1 MSNLV
6 FFMILVLR
14 ATTSW
19 RGRLAPAPP
28 HRNSGE
34 NHNERQQELAG
45 YANPAHLRTGQGD
58 AAVFGLF
65 GGNGDQVL
73 VGRKPIHGIQGPI
86 AIAVESDEG
95 IGSPWGADDK
105 HASALRTF
113 SHGVVSTA
121 SRHGHQALFCY
132 PSGERKLP

>member
-1 MSNLV
+1 MSNPV

-58 AAVFGLF
+58 AAVFWVF
-65 GGNGDQVL
+65 WANGDQVL
-73 VGRKPIHGIQGPI
+73 VGRKPIHGIQGQI

-95 IGSPWGADDK
+95 ICSPFGAAGK
-105 HASALRTF
+105 HESALRNF
-113 SHGVVSTA
+113 SAGVVRTGS
-121 SRHGHQALFCY
+121 
-132 PSGERKLP
+132 

>member
-1 MSNLV
+1 MSNPV

-45 YANPAHLRTGQGD
+45 YASPAHLRTGQGD

-65 GGNGDQVL
+65 GANGDQVL
-73 VGRKPIHGIQGPI
+73 VGRKPIHGIQGQIPNT
-86 AIAVESDEG
+86 VESDEG
-95 IGSPWGADDK
+95 IGSPCGAADN
-105 HASALRTF
+105 HESALRIF
-113 SHGVVSTA
+113 SAGVVST
-121 SRHGHQALFCY
+121 GIGEGPLPFFC
-132 PSGERKLP
+132 SV